1 LEALTRFL
9 RRTTISFRVGALAA
23 LLLFALALTN
33 IIAVEQMDTNAQR
46 VYSATDLFDELEA
59 LSGANREFANVRY
72 WLTDLALS
80 QLTTSE
86 KSANEARADLD
97 AYIKQIAEDD
107 PNLATE
113 ITREADAYAEKAME
127 AVDAYAA
134 NNRVVGNG
142 LLAQAREHSEEIQN
156 RVAAKRSQLHDRSEA
171 ARVLAE
177 RGATRATRLAIVLAL
192 VCAGLGLA
200 LTIALLRSIVVPL
213 GALNSAAKQLIA
225 GRQDVEVPPS
235 APDEVGRMADTL
247 GLLKDSFVERERLQ
261 REAERQRQTIETA
274 IETISEGFV
283 LFDAEDRLVL
293 ANSNYRALFPG
304 IADVIVPGVTF
315 RAILSRAL
323 DVGVADPGT
332 MEPGAWLEQ
341 RLAAHRNPQGAIAQR
356 YIDGSWV
363 RISEKRAPDGGIVG
377 VFTDITEMKR
387 RQAELEDAQQ
397 QADAANRAKSQFLAN
412 MSHELRT
419 PLNAIIGYSE
429 MLIEEAKELDEA
441 DFATDLG
448 KIRTA
453 GKHLLGLIND
463 ILDFSKIEAGKMDVL
478 VEAVD
483 VAALLGEV
491 ESTITPLIAKNGNTF
506 RLVVDGEPGTMQ
518 SDLTKLRQNLFN
530 LLSNAAKFTK
540 NGTITLTVARESRD
554 DGDWLSFAVRD
565 SGIGMTPEQM
575 GRLFQA
581 FSQADAATTRNFGGT
596 GLGLAITRHFCR
608 MLGGD
613 ISVDSE
619 PGKGSTFTM
628 SVPADLNRAKEEQ
641 AAAEDLLA
649 GGEPRGTILVI
660 DDERAA
666 RELIGNALAR
676 EGYTAILATGGRD
689 GLRLARERRPDAI
702 ILDVIMPDVDG
713 WAVLRALKG
722 DAELAEIPVILVTML
737 GDRDMGLALGA
748 AEHLTKPIAPQD
760 LVRVLARLR
769 GPDATADVLIV
780 DDDEGTRDVLR
791 RTLVREGW
799 TVREAADGADGLRQ
813 LAACKPAVVLLDLMM
828 PQMNGFEMLRA
839 MRENPA
845 WHDVPVVIVTSKDL
859 GRDELEWLKANTIEV
874 FQKGAYGR
882 TELIDSLRSMV
893 EAAQR
898 HRETA
903 EA

>member
-1 LEALTRFL
+1 VEGITGLL
-9 RRTTISFRVGALAA
+9 RRTSLAFRVGALAA
-23 LLLFALALTN
+23 LLLLALVVTN
-33 IIAVEQMDTNAQR
+33 VVAIRQMDDNADR
-46 VYSATDLFDELEA
+46 VYAATDLFDEFEA
-59 LSGANREFANVRY
+59 VTGASREFANVRY
-72 WLTDLALS
+72 WLADLALS

-86 KSANEARADLD
+86 KNANEARASLD
-97 AYIKQIAEDD
+97 AYVKQIAEDD
-107 PNLATE
+107 PGLAGDL
-113 ITREADAYAEKAME
+113 TREADAFTAKAME
-127 AVDAYAA
+127 AVDAYAD
-134 NNRVVGNG
+134 NNRVVGNT
-142 LLAQAREHSEEIQN
+142 LLAQAREHSTVIQE
-156 RVAAKRSQLHDRSEA
+156 RLATKRNELHARSET
-171 ARVLAE
+171 ARGLAE
-177 RGATRATRLAIVLAL
+177 RGATRATRVSIAVGLIVA
-192 VCAGLGLA
+192 ALGLV
-200 LTIALLRSIVVPL
+200 LTLALLRSIVGPL
-213 GALNSAAKQLIA
+213 ARLNRAMEGLIA
-225 GRQDVEVPPS
+225 GRKDVDLPPAGS
-235 APDEVGRMADTL
+235 DEVGRMAETL
-247 GLLKDSFVERERLQ
+247 GLLKDSYGERERLQ
-261 REAERQRQTIETA
+261 REAEHQRQTIETA

-283 LFDAEDRLVL
+283 LFDEDDRLVL
-293 ANSNYRALFPG
+293 ANRNYRALFPG
-304 IADVIVPGVTF
+304 LADIIQPGITF
-315 RAILSRAL
+315 REILARGL
-323 DVGVADPGT
+323 DLGMADTEGLAPLEWLDRRVGTHRDPSGLPA
-332 MEPGAWLEQ
+332 E
-341 RLAAHRNPQGAIAQR
+341 R
-356 YIDGSWV
+356 YIDGNWL

-387 RQAELEDAQQ
+387 RQGELEEAQQ
-397 QADAANRAKSQFLAN
+397 QADSANRAKSQFLAN

-429 MLIEEAKELDEA
+429 MLIEEANEIKEA
-441 DFATDLG
+441 DFAADLG

-478 VEAVD
+478 VEKVD

-491 ESTITPLIAKNGNTF
+491 ESTIAPLIAKNGNEF
-506 RLVVDGEPGTMQ
+506 RLVADGDLGTMQ

-540 NGTITLTVARESRD
+540 NGTITLTVSRQPRA

-613 ISVDSE
+613 IAVDSE

-628 SVPADLNRAKEEQ
+628 TVPADLSRAKEEQ
-641 AAAEDLLA
+641 AAEDLLA
-649 GGEPRGTILVI
+649 TGGARGTILVI
-660 DDERAA
+660 DDERAG
-666 RELIGNALAR
+666 REMIGNALAQ

-713 WAVLRALKG
+713 WAVLRALKA
-722 DAELAEIPVILVTML
+722 DPELARTPVILVTML

-748 AEHLTKPIAPQD
+748 ADHLTKPIAPQD
-760 LVRVLARLR
+760 LLRVLARVSR
-769 GPDATADVLIV
+769 GKDHADVLIV

-799 TVREAADGADGLRQ
+799 SVREATDGADGLRQ
-813 LAACKPAVVLLDLMM
+813 LAASKPAVVLLDLMM

-859 GRDELEWLKANTIEV
+859 GRDELEWLRANTVEV

-882 TELIDSLRSMV
+882 TELIGSLRGMV
-893 EAAQR
+893 EAAQGR
-898 HRETA
+898 HA
-903 EA
+903 APGA